1 MKFIKVAVI
10 GVLFIAFLFLSMTVN
25 AYTYNPG
32 DSLFDG
38 NFTGSPFLFG
48 VFRSNNTILPITD
61 SNFSDLNISRIDGN
75 YSQSPKF
82 NIINNTFILYP
93 STVTF
98 TYYPIQNYNL
108 YDFSFNFNS
117 DKLHYPFKLFN

>member
-1 MKFIKVAVI
+1 MRFIKITVI
-10 GVLFIAFLFLSMTVN
+10 GVLFIVFLSLSMTVN
-25 AYTYNPG
+25 AYTYNP
-32 DSLFDG
+32 DNSLFDG

-48 VFRSNNTILPITD
+48 IFKSNNTILPITD

-75 YSQSPKF
+75 YSQASKF
-82 NIINNTFILYP
+82 KIYNNTFILYP
-93 STVTF
+93 SPIDF

-108 YDFSFNFNS
+108 YNFEFNFNS